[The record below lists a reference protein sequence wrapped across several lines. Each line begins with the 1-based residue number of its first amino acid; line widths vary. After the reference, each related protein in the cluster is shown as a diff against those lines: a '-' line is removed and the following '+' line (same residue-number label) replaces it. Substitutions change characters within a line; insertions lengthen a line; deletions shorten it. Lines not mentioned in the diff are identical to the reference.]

1 MQFKRSEETER
12 KINELLAQMTIE
24 EKIGQM
30 RQDGSS
36 IVGTFGLNFNEMLN
50 MMFDGKITH
59 EEFKEAMQNST
70 RDYHED
76 DIRAGKLGSLNGV
89 CGAELTNRLQKIAV
103 EESRLGIPLIFGS
116 DIVHGYRTVFPT
128 PLAQSCSWNP
138 ELAKDCA
145 RAAAVEGSA
154 DGLNWTFAP
163 MVDLARDAR
172 WGRVTEGIGEDP
184 FLGKAFAKAMVEGY
198 QNGDISRED
207 SLVACPKHFIAYGA
221 AEAGKDYNSVQ
232 LSEDTLREQFLPAF
246 QGAVEAGCATMM
258 PAFNDINGIP
268 CANNRHLLGE
278 VLRGEM
284 GFEGYLVSDANA
296 VAECIAHG
304 TAADNAEAAR
314 NAVRAGIDMEMSG
327 PAYATLAQSVA
338 DGKLDEKEI
347 DECVRRILRVKF
359 AAGLFDHPYVD
370 ESRAETQILTSES
383 RMAAKSAAERS
394 AVLLKNNNGV
404 LPLEQGKKI
413 ALVGALAD
421 SQEDMLGAWAL
432 NGRASDANT
441 VLGEL
446 GKKIP
451 LTYCKGADWS
461 GFYEPENIE
470 KAVKDAEVVVAVVG
484 EATTQSG
491 EAASRSDIR
500 LPGKQEALLHQLKAL
515 GKTVVCVLI
524 NGRPLA
530 LQDVAEDCDAILE
543 CWQLGTESGSAI
555 AALLVGEA
563 SPSGHL
569 TISFPR
575 VTGQC
580 PMYYN
585 HRNTGRPAGRS
596 KFTSKYLDVDEGPL
610 FPFGHGLTYTAFEAD
625 GLAASVE
632 NGTLAAAWS
641 VKNTGE
647 RSGVYTAQL
656 YVHDQVAS
664 KSRPVK
670 ELKGFARYELAPG
683 ESTQVRLSVPVKD
696 LGFWL
701 DGRYVVESGRFT
713 VFAGDSSEAAL
724 SAEVMV
730 AGEQV

>member
-1 MQFKRSEETER
+1 MLFKRNEETER
-12 KINELLAQMTIE
+12 RINEILSQMTLE

-36 IVGTFGLNFNEMLN
+36 IVGTFGVDFAEMLN

-59 EEFKEAMQNST
+59 EEFKDAMKNST

-89 CGAELTNRLQKIAV
+89 CGAELTNRLQRIAV

-116 DIVHGYRTVFPT
+116 DIIHGYQTVFPT
-128 PLAQSCSWNP
+128 PLAQSCSWDP
-138 ELAKDCA
+138 KLARDCA
-145 RAAAVEGSA
+145 RTAAVEGSA
-154 DGLNWTFAP
+154 DGVNWTFAP
-163 MVDLARDAR
+163 MLDLARDAR
-172 WGRVTEGIGEDP
+172 WGRVTEGVGEDP

-221 AEAGKDYNSVQ
+221 AEGGKDYNSVH
-232 LSEDTLREQFLPAF
+232 LSEDTLREQFLPPF

-268 CANNRHLLGE
+268 CSNNRHLLGE
-278 VLRGEM
+278 VLRGEL

-304 TAADNAEAAR
+304 TAADNAEAGR
-314 NAVRAGIDMEMSG
+314 NAVRAGVDMEMSG

-338 DGKLDEKEI
+338 DGDLDEKEI

-370 ESRAETQILTSES
+370 ESRAKTQILTSET

-394 AVLLKNNNGV
+394 AVLLKNNGV
-404 LPLEQGKKI
+404 LPLNRGKRI

-432 NGRASDANT
+432 NGRATDANT

-446 GKKIP
+446 EKKVS
-451 LTYCKGADWS
+451 LTYCKGADWAD
-461 GFYEPENIE
+461 FYEPEDVE
-470 KAVKDAEVVVAVVG
+470 AAVKDTDVVVAVVG

-500 LPGKQEALLHQLKAL
+500 LPGKQEELIHQLKAL

-530 LQDVAEDCDAILE
+530 LQDVVEDCDAILE

-555 AALLVGEA
+555 TALLLGEA
-563 SPSGHL
+563 APSGHL
-569 TISFPR
+569 SISFPR

-585 HRNTGRPAGRS
+585 HQNTGRPAGRS

-610 FPFGHGLTYTAFEAD
+610 FPFGYGLTYTAFEAE
-625 GLAASVE
+625 GLTASVE
-632 NGTLAAAWS
+632 NGALTAEWS
-641 VKNTGE
+641 VKNTGDC
-647 RSGVYTAQL
+647 SGVYTAQL
-656 YVHDQVAS
+656 YVRDPVAL

-683 ESTQVRLSVPVKD
+683 EGTQVRLSVPVKE

-701 DGRYVVESGRFT
+701 NGRYIVEPGVFT
-713 VFAGDSSEAAL
+713 VFAGDSSEVAL
-724 SAEVMV
+724 SAEVTV
-730 AGEQV
+730 TREQI